1 MKTDKIAA
9 VLKGLGA
16 GHVNTHKRTG
26 WVVSAC
32 PLGPWKHEGG
42 KSSDEVFGVRT
53 ETGDPSCGC
62 FACGYHGTLGKL
74 LMEMKFKNKMQP
86 RVDVKWGPLFDLIDE
101 AVIAGDLDLDTPDIE
116 QVMAMQAQ
124 DLHLFPDWWLDTFPK
139 ALDIPWARKYLR
151 DRGLLDSM
159 IERMEIRA
167 DTNQMRVCFPVRD
180 FRHRLVGLHGRAID
194 TKTEPRYRM
203 YLQAG
208 HNNPIVWLGEDWV
221 DLNAPILVVEGPFDL
236 ASALRVYDNTVTPL
250 FVNPS
255 IAKLKRMTDAM
266 EWVTLYD
273 RGAGG
278 DAGRAKVQGFLGSD
292 HVVSHAHP
300 PKGRKDPGEMNVPE
314 LEAAL
319 EGHLTIK
326 HQSSNSHLIA
336 QTACLDQANQA

>member
-1 MKTDKIAA
+1 MKPERI
-9 VLKGLGA
+9 VQFLKALGV
-16 GHVNTHKRTG
+16 GHANSHKHTG
-26 WVVSAC
+26 WVISAC
-32 PLGPWKHEGG
+32 PMGPWRHENG
-42 KSSDEVFGVRT
+42 KSGDEVFGVRT

-167 DTNQMRVCFPVRD
+167 DTTQMRVCFPVRD
-180 FRHRLVGLHGRAID
+180 FQHRLVGLHGRAVNPD
-194 TKTEPRYRM
+194 TEPRYRM
-203 YLQAG
+203 FTQAG

-221 DLNAPILVVEGPFDL
+221 DLNEPILVVEGPFDL
-236 ASALRVYDNTVTPL
+236 ASVLRVYDNAVTPL

-255 IAKLKRMTDAM
+255 IAKLKRMIDAM
-266 EWVTLYD
+266 EWVTFYD

-278 DAGRAKVQGFLGSD
+278 DAGRAKVQAFLGKD
-292 HVVSHAHP
+292 HVVSHVRP

-314 LEAAL
+314 LEAVL
-319 EGHLTIK
+319 EGQLTLK
-326 HQSSNSHLIA
+326 YHALKLQLNA
-336 QTACLDQANQA
+336 RYACLDQANQA